1 LKYVDE
7 FRDGRIARRL
17 AEAIRES
24 APPRP
29 VTLMEVCGTHTMA
42 IARFGIRS
50 LLPPSLRLISGP
62 GCPVCV
68 TPVGFID
75 RAAAMARLPGVTLA
89 VFGDMM
95 RVPGSATSLERE
107 AAAGADVRVTAST
120 LEALALAE
128 RLKDRTV
135 VFLGV
140 GFETTIPT
148 VAVSLIEARRRGLSN
163 YAVLCGHK
171 TMPQALR
178 VLAAGSPR
186 PDGYLCPG
194 HVSIV
199 IGSAVYG
206 QIVREYGIGCVI
218 AGFEALD
225 ILQAVRLLVRQAAAG
240 VPAVENPYSRAVTPE
255 GNVRAAEA
263 IDAVFEPCDSEWRG
277 LGPIPM
283 SGLRIRPEFADFNA
297 ALRFPVEVEPAV
309 EPPGC
314 RCGDVLR
321 GAIRPAECGLFG
333 TACTTDH
340 PVGAC
345 MVSMEGTCAAAFRYG
360 VD

>member
-1 LKYVDE
+1 VKYVDE
-7 FRDGRIARRL
+7 FRDGRIARKL
-17 AEAIRES
+17 AAEIRES

-50 LLPPSLRLISGP
+50 LLPQSLRLISGP

-68 TPVGFID
+68 TPLSYID
-75 RAAAMARLPGVTLA
+75 RAVALARLPGVTIA
-89 VFGDMM
+89 AFGDMM

-107 AAAGADVRVTAST
+107 AAAGADIRVAAST

-128 RLKDRTV
+128 RIKDRSV

-148 VAVSLIEARRRGLSN
+148 VAVSVIEARRKGLSN
-163 YAVLCGHK
+163 YSVLCGHK
-171 TMPQALR
+171 TMPRALR
-178 VLAAGSPR
+178 VLAEGTPR

-194 HVSIV
+194 HVSAV

-206 QIVREYGIGCVI
+206 EIVRDYGIGCVI

-225 ILQAVRLLVRQAAAG
+225 ILQAVRLLVGQAAAG
-240 VPAVENPYSRAVTPE
+240 IPALENPYSRAVTPE
-255 GNVRAAEA
+255 GNARAREA
-263 IDAVFEPCDSEWRG
+263 MDRVFQSCDSEWRG
-277 LGPIPM
+277 LGSIPA
-283 SGLRIRPEFADFNA
+283 SGLSIRGEFEDFDA
-297 ALRFPVEVEPAV
+297 AVRFPVEVGPAV

-314 RCGDVLR
+314 RCGEVLR
-321 GAIRPAECGLFG
+321 GAIRPRACGLFG
-333 TACTTDH
+333 KACTVDH

-360 VD
+360 VE